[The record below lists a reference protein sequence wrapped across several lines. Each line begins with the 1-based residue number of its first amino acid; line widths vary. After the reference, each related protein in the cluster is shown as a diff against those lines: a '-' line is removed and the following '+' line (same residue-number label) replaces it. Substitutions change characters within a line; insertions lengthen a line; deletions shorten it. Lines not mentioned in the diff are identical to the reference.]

1 VLVGGEPLAPELAAR
16 LCAGCAEV
24 WNMYGPTET
33 TVWSTCCRV
42 ERPHDGI
49 AIGRPIAN
57 TSVWIRDARGQLC
70 PVGVPGEIWIG
81 GDGVASGYHQRPEL
95 TSQRF
100 VPDPYSTKPGARLYR
115 TGDRGRWRAD
125 GMLEHLGRL
134 DFQVKVRG
142 HRIELGEI
150 EARVSADPAVAN
162 AVAVVREDK
171 PDDVRIVVYAVAR
184 SGAQIDIPGLR
195 ARLRAV
201 LPDYMVPQHI
211 VALDAMPL
219 LPNGKLDRKALP
231 APIVAGEER
240 NSAVLGETDDP
251 RVRYLATIWSELLGT
266 AAGPDDNFFDLGG
279 HSMLA
284 VQMANRVARDTGAR
298 IRLVRL
304 ATQTLSQVAAELPE
318 TSAPSAGVA
327 GRGLMRN
334 VMRLFGIA
342 AEGKP

>member
-1 VLVGGEPLAPELAAR
+1 
-16 LCAGCAEV
+16 
-24 WNMYGPTET
+24 
-33 TVWSTCCRV
+33 
-42 ERPHDGI
+42 
-49 AIGRPIAN
+49 
-57 TSVWIRDARGQLC
+57 
-70 PVGVPGEIWIG
+70 
-81 GDGVASGYHQRPEL
+81 
-95 TSQRF
+95 
-100 VPDPYSTKPGARLYR
+100 
-115 TGDRGRWRAD
+115 
-125 GMLEHLGRL
+125 MLEHLGRL

-162 AVAVVREDK
+162 AVAVVREDR
-171 PDDVRIVVYAVAR
+171 PGDVRLVVYAVAR
-184 SGAQIDIPGLR
+184 AAAQIDIPGMR
-195 ARLRAV
+195 ARLRSV

-231 APIVAGEER
+231 APVVACEEAKAIVD
-240 NSAVLGETDDP
+240 ETEDP
-251 RVRYLATIWSELLGT
+251 RVRYLAALWSELLGT

-304 ATQTLSQVAAELPE
+304 ATQTLSQVAAELPDTVVE
-318 TSAPSAGVA
+318 PAAGAPG
-327 GRGLMRN
+327 GGLVRN

-342 AEGKP
+342 ATEGKT